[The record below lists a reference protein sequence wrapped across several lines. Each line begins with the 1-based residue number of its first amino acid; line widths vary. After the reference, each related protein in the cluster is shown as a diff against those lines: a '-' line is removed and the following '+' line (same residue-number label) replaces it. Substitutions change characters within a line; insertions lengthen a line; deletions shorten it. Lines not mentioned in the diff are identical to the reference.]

1 MKTIRA
7 LVLDFDD
14 VITNS
19 EEAINA
25 ELERNGLHEATST
38 RHAEIQEQVERGLIS
53 KENAAQLER
62 KHFTFKDRVLEEV
75 KDTLIDL
82 ETGERTEVNPEDYTD
97 YVEENGKCYV
107 YKDGKKYEFVSQYAG
122 LIDYTKVINLNTVR
136 GRNLEYCR
144 YLAQCGY
151 FDQLYIESHYNSE
164 EERIIKDEFIKKY
177 LKGFIF
183 IPVLFHKED
192 YAVAKK
198 LGHKRSP
205 QSKAGVMEAYIKEH
219 NIDRNVGLYNFTLV
233 DDSAS
238 NRKDWKCSGGTFIR
252 GNKKGKKDVID
263 DADIKA
269 GEVLTQ
275 LPDLQPLMLMSRAV
289 PKMLPASEE
298 ETSHKK

>member
-19 EEAINA
+19 EDAINA
-25 ELERNGLHEATST
+25 ELERNGLHMATSKYFKDIK
-38 RHAEIQEQVERGLIS
+38 ESQLSDEVKEQML
-53 KENAAQLER
+53 K
-62 KHFTFKDRVLEEV
+62 KHFDFKDRVLEEV

-164 EERIIKDEFIKKY
+164 EERIIKEEFIKKY
-177 LKGFIF
+177 LKGFTF

-238 NRKDWKCSGGTFIR
+238 NRLDWKCSGGIFIR
-252 GNKKGKKDVID
+252 ANKKGKKDVID
-263 DADIKA
+263 EADIKA

-275 LPDLQPLMLMSRAV
+275 LPDLQPLILMSRTV
-289 PKMLPASEE
+289 PKMLPAAEE
-298 ETSHKK
+298 ETRHKK